1 MSRQRLIGIISLAFV
16 VCMLL
21 LHVRPSLVLADQ
33 PEPERG
39 VFEGTVPLMVN
50 QNEGEPGERLVRTRE
65 ELEQAIT
72 AAVPGDVIMMQ
83 DGIWTDIDIL
93 FKAIGA
99 EGKPISLR
107 AQTQGKVIISGS
119 SSLRISG
126 QHLVVDGLHF
136 KDGSS
141 SRSLHLIEFR
151 DGQDHAYHSRLTNI
165 VISEF
170 NKDRARVDA
179 SDTWIGLF
187 GSHNRVDHS
196 FFHGKT
202 SIGRVIIVWR
212 PTRETNHHRIDHNYF
227 KDIPSDGGNGT
238 IAIRI
243 GDGTQGL
250 TSSATI
256 VENNLFENMQGLGK
270 IINIKSSGNTIRN
283 NTFVRASGS
292 IMVRH
297 GNGNLIEGNVILPGL
312 EDKYSG
318 GITLIGE
325 DHIVR
330 NNYIQGSRS
339 SGKAAIALLEGDANN
354 YPGKGSYYPSK
365 NVVVEH
371 NTLIDNDKNII
382 IGQLYDPKTELTVP
396 VENAAFRENAVLGN
410 GNMTPMVLVLDEP
423 NGITYEGNQFYNG
436 SFHGIQN
443 IPGIDLRQPVLQ
455 LSENGMYRYTQ
466 DNALK
471 ENKITTPL
479 LRTEVGPDWVK
490 PRWEEFGIQDTPY
503 VDLPVKNLIKKA
515 VNDTMSEIA
524 ESAGNVLSA
533 DGAVANDAG
542 QSENNVASSYSSY
555 TLMYTGFGAVILV
568 ITAWV
573 ILKRRKREP

>member
-1 MSRQRLIGIISLAFV
+1 MRRRHLIGIINLVFFV
-16 VCMLL
+16 CLFML
-21 LHVRPSLVLADQ
+21 LHVQPSLVAAEQSDSD
-33 PEPERG
+33 RG
-39 VFEGTVPLMVN
+39 VFEGTIPLMVN
-50 QNEGEPGERLVRTRE
+50 QNQGEPGERLVRTPE
-65 ELEQAIT
+65 ELELAIAT
-72 AAVPGDVIMMQ
+72 AVPGDVIMMQ
-83 DGIWTDIDIL
+83 DGIWKDIDII
-93 FKAIGA
+93 FKAIGT
-99 EGKPISLR
+99 EGKPITLR

-126 QHLVVDGLHF
+126 QYLVVDGLHF

-151 DGQDHAYHSRLTNI
+151 DGQDNAYHSRLTNI

-179 SDTWIGLF
+179 SDTWVGLF

-202 SIGRVIIVWR
+202 SVGRVIIVWR
-212 PTRETNHHRIDHNYF
+212 PTPETNHHRIDHNYF

-256 VENNLFENMQGLGK
+256 VEHNLFENMQGIGK

-312 EDKYSG
+312 EDKYTG

-330 NNYIQGSRS
+330 NNYIQGTRS
-339 SGKAAIALLEGDANN
+339 SGKAAIALIEGDANN

-365 NVVVEH
+365 NVVIEN
-371 NTLIDNDKNII
+371 NTLVDNDKNMI

-396 VENAAFRENAVLGN
+396 VENVTFRENAVLGN
-410 GNMTPMVLVLDEP
+410 GNMTPMVMVLDEP
-423 NGITYEGNQFYNG
+423 DGVTYANNQFYNG
-436 SFHGIQN
+436 SFHGIKD
-443 IPGIDLRQPVLQ
+443 IPGIDFRQPSLQ
-455 LSENGMYRYTQ
+455 LGENGMYGYTK
-466 DNALK
+466 DNTLK

-490 PRWEEFGIQDTPY
+490 SRWAEFGIEDKPY
-503 VDLPVKNLIKKA
+503 MDLPVKNLIQKTA
-515 VNDTMSEIA
+515 NETARPVEAALSSGGSVA
-524 ESAGNVLSA
+524 EAA
-533 DGAVANDAG
+533 E
-542 QSENNVASSYSSY
+542 QTENNGSSNRSFLYTSFGIVVIMVAAASA
-555 TLMYTGFGAVILV
+555 LAV
-568 ITAWV
+568 
-573 ILKRRKREP
+573 LKRRKRTQS

>member
-1 MSRQRLIGIISLAFV
+1 MRRRRLTGIINLV
-16 VCMLL
+16 LLVCLFML
-21 LHVRPSLVLADQ
+21 LHVQPSLAVAEQ
-33 PEPERG
+33 SEPDRG

-50 QNEGEPGERLVRTRE
+50 QNQGEPGERLVRTPE
-65 ELEQAIT
+65 ELEQAI
-72 AAVPGDVIMMQ
+72 ARAVPGDVIMMQ
-83 DGIWTDIDIL
+83 DGIWRDIDII
-93 FKAIGA
+93 FKAIGT
-99 EGKPISLR
+99 EGKPITLR
-107 AQTQGKVIISGS
+107 AQTQGNVIISGS
-119 SSLRISG
+119 SSLRLSG
-126 QHLVVDGLHF
+126 QYLVVDGLHF
-136 KDGSS
+136 KEGSS

-151 DGQDHAYHSRLTNI
+151 VGQDNAYHSRLTNI

-243 GDGTQGL
+243 GDGTQGFS
-250 TSSATI
+250 SSATI
-256 VENNLFENMQGLGK
+256 VEHNLFENMQGYGK
-270 IINIKSSGNTIRN
+270 IINIKSSGNIIRN

-312 EDKYSG
+312 EDKYTG

-330 NNYIQGSRS
+330 NNYIQGTRS
-339 SGKAAIALLEGDANN
+339 SGKAAIALIEGDVNN

-365 NVVVEH
+365 NVVIEN
-371 NTLIDNDKNII
+371 NTLVDNDKNIV
-382 IGQLYDPKTELTVP
+382 IGQLYDPKTELTIP
-396 VENAAFRENAVLGN
+396 VENVTFRENAVLGN

-423 NGITYEGNQFYNG
+423 NGVTYDNNQFYNG
-436 SFHGIQN
+436 SFHGIQD
-443 IPGIDLRQPVLQ
+443 IPGIALRQPALQ
-455 LSENGMYRYTQ
+455 LGENGMYGYTK

-471 ENKITTPL
+471 QNKIATPL

-490 PRWEEFGIQDTPY
+490 ARWAEFGIADRPY
-503 VDLPVKNLIKKA
+503 IDLPVKNLIKETTNETAK
-515 VNDTMSEIA
+515 SE
-524 ESAGNVLSA
+524 ESALSS
-533 DGAVANDAG
+533 DGSVAKAAERT
-542 QSENNVASSYSSY
+542 ENNGSSNRGFLY
-555 TLMYTGFGAVILV
+555 TSFGIVILMVAAAPALV
-568 ITAWV
+568 IH
-573 ILKRRKREP
+573 KRRKRAK

>member
-1 MSRQRLIGIISLAFV
+1 MLKRLIGIINLVFFA
-16 VCMLL
+16 CLYML
-21 LHVRPSLVLADQ
+21 LHVQPSLVVAEQ
-33 PEPERG
+33 SEPDRG
-39 VFEGTVPLMVN
+39 VFEGTIPLMVN
-50 QNEGEPGERLVRTRE
+50 QNQGEPGERLVRTPE
-65 ELEQAIT
+65 ELEQAI
-72 AAVPGDVIMMQ
+72 AKAVPGDVIMMQ
-83 DGIWTDIDIL
+83 DGIWKDIDIV
-93 FKAIGA
+93 FKAIGT
-99 EGKPISLR
+99 EGKPITLR
-107 AQTQGKVIISGS
+107 AQTQGKVILSGS
-119 SSLRISG
+119 SSLRLSG
-126 QHLVVDGLHF
+126 QYLVVDGLHF

-179 SDTWIGLF
+179 SDTWVGLF

-202 SIGRVIIVWR
+202 SVGRVIIVWR
-212 PTRETNHHRIDHNYF
+212 PTPETNHHRIDHNYF

-256 VENNLFENMQGLGK
+256 VENNLFENMQGYGK

-312 EDKYSG
+312 EDKYTG

-330 NNYIQGSRS
+330 NNYIQGTRS
-339 SGKAAIALLEGDANN
+339 SGKAAIALIEGDANN

-365 NVVVEH
+365 NVVIEN
-371 NTLIDNDKNII
+371 NTLVDNDKNMI

-396 VENAAFRENAVLGN
+396 VENVTFKENVVLGN
-410 GNMTPMVLVLDEP
+410 GNMTPMVLVLDKP
-423 NGITYEGNQFYNG
+423 IGVAYTNNVFYNG
-436 SFHGIQN
+436 SFHGIKDT
-443 IPGIDLRQPVLQ
+443 PGIDFQQPALQ
-455 LSENGMYRYTQ
+455 LGENGMYGYTK
-466 DNALK
+466 DNTFK

-479 LRTEVGPDWVK
+479 LRTEVGPEWVK
-490 PRWEEFGIQDTPY
+490 SRWEEFGIEDRPY
-503 VDLPVKNLIKKA
+503 MDLPVKNLIKET
-515 VNDTMSEIA
+515 VNETAKSEG
-524 ESAGNVLSA
+524 SGLSSV
-533 DGAVANDAG
+533 GAVAEAAE
-542 QSENNVASSYSSY
+542 QTENYRSSNRGFLYTSFGIVIIVALAASAW
-555 TLMYTGFGAVILV
+555 AV
-568 ITAWV
+568 
-573 ILKRRKREP
+573 LKRRKRTQS